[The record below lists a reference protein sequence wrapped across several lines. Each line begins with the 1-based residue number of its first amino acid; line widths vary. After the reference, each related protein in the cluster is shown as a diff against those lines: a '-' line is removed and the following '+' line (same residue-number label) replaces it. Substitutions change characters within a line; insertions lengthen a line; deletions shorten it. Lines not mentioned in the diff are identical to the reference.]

1 MVLAYIASL
10 VQKAVSGLGSSSS
23 YRLFM
28 GVALFCI
35 LAGLYLNYYLF
46 NKVTELEK
54 GQIILLGAA
63 VRAQKRMKAKRRS
76 TKPNG
81 NSKPPLAPGS
91 KAAPLQALKV
101 CAGTNAAKGHPFLRS
116 TAENTRSVA
125 RTQFRPLSSD
135 GSGELQLKPAT
146 MSDQARKSELLA
158 MNALMSSENV
168 CLSSG

>member
-1 MVLAYIASL
+1 MVLAYIASF
-10 VQKAVSGLGSSSS
+10 VQNAVSGLGSSSS

-81 NSKPPLAPGS
+81 SSKPPLAPGR
-91 KAAPLQALKV
+91 AVPLQALKV

-116 TAENTRSVA
+116 TDKNTRSIA
-125 RTQFRPLSSD
+125 RTEFRPLSSD